1 MHPSSIPEPETL
13 PPTRTLPRQQQL
25 RWLAIVVA
33 VVVAIALLWAVI
45 ARLTHHDPVVPAP
58 PPPGTFRPTAEQ
70 IATMKVLRVGY
81 ETSGARTL
89 ASGAITV
96 DGDRSTPVLMP
107 YAGQVIRVLAD
118 AGQRVTQGQ
127 PLLLVQTSDFVDARS
142 GLFSARAASQNAQA
156 QLATA
161 TRTAERQRQI
171 FETAGGAQKDYQQA
185 QTDLVAAQA
194 TARTAAAAL
203 GASRDK
209 LAILGKTPAEIGQL
223 EGAGEVSGIHDQT
236 TLHAPIAGL
245 IASRDVSAGQYVSQ
259 GGDKP
264 VMTITDPSH
273 VWLVAQ
279 VAEGDAS
286 AVHLGDDVTVT
297 TPALPGR
304 SFHATINLVGAA
316 LDPQTHRLPVR
327 ATIANPDGALKPQMF
342 ASFSIRR
349 PNVAQA
355 LRVPAAAVIHEGDAA
370 RVWVVRPDGLL
381 AARDVTSG
389 DEQDGQVVILSG
401 LKPGERIVTAGAL
414 FVNEAGLGE

>member
-1 MHPSSIPEPETL
+1 MMHASPPPQSLPETRSL
-13 PPTRTLPRQQQL
+13 SHRDQL
-25 RWLAIVVA
+25 RWLGIVAAVA
-33 VVVAIALLWAVI
+33 VGVVLLWLLI
-45 ARLTHHDPVVPAP
+45 ARLTHSEPVAPAP
-58 PPPGTFRPTAEQ
+58 TPPGTFRPTPDQ
-70 IATMKVLRVGY
+70 MTTLQTLRVGY
-81 ETSGARTL
+81 ESSADRTL

-96 DGDRSTPVLMP
+96 DGDHSTPVLMP
-107 YAGQVIRVLAD
+107 YAGQVVQVLAD
-118 AGQRVTQGQ
+118 AGQYVKQGQ
-127 PLLLVQTSDFVDARS
+127 PLLLVKTSDFVDART
-142 GLFSARAASQNAQA
+142 GLFATRAAFQNAQS

-161 TRTAERQRQI
+161 TRITERQRQI
-171 FETAGGAQKDYQQA
+171 FETAGGAQKDYLQA

-203 GASRDK
+203 GAARDK
-209 LAILGKTPAEIGQL
+209 LAILGKSPREIGAL
-223 EGAGEVSGIHDQT
+223 EGAGEVSGIHDRT
-236 TLHAPIAGL
+236 TLHAPITGL

-279 VAEGDAS
+279 IAEGDTS
-286 AVHLGDDVTVT
+286 AVHLGDAVTVT
-297 TPALPGR
+297 TPSLPGR

-342 ASFSIRR
+342 ASFSIQR
-349 PNVAQA
+349 PQTGQA
-355 LRVPAAAVIHEGDAA
+355 LRVPAVAVIHEGDIA

-381 AARDVTSG
+381 QARVVTAG
-389 DEQDGQVVILSG
+389 DEQDGKVSIVRG
-401 LKPGERIVTAGAL
+401 LRLGERIVTAGAL